1 MATTQSQQ
9 ILIPKKVYI
18 GDTAEL
24 RCSFNS
30 DEAEFKQLTE
40 KGETALST
48 EIFTSP
54 LDSRD
59 FEIINLKI
67 APAGVNYYQ
76 LTITFKPWKTG
87 SIQFPSVKIGE
98 TELVFESV
106 NIVSLTEQDGIS
118 SLKENTA
125 PLLLPG
131 TAYKLYG
138 AMAFLTIL
146 LIIGIRLIVKHKQ
159 VMIFIKNRQL
169 LRKYKKNRKAT
180 VKGLNELLKDK
191 KAEVSDP
198 QFAEKYQHIMR
209 NYMEVRFGFPFTK
222 TVTSELMKGFYQAT
236 GQVLSENK
244 ENAFGQLAASF
255 IRTDYIRYSK
265 ASDSN
270 FGENEKKELIE
281 KAIAG
286 ITTIETVEKV
296 EKEGGE
302 KNA

>member
-1 MATTQSQQ
+1 M
-9 ILIPKKVYI
+9 
-18 GDTAEL
+18 
-24 RCSFNS
+24 
-30 DEAEFKQLTE
+30 
-40 KGETALST
+40 
-48 EIFTSP
+48 
-54 LDSRD
+54 
-59 FEIINLKI
+59 
-67 APAGVNYYQ
+67 
-76 LTITFKPWKTG
+76 
-87 SIQFPSVKIGE
+87 
-98 TELVFESV
+98 
-106 NIVSLTEQDGIS
+106 
-118 SLKENTA
+118 
-125 PLLLPG
+125 
-131 TAYKLYG
+131 
-138 AMAFLTIL
+138 
-146 LIIGIRLIVKHKQ
+146 
-159 VMIFIKNRQL
+159 
-169 LRKYKKNRKAT
+169 
-180 VKGLNELLKDK
+180 KDK

-236 GQVLSENK
+236 GQLLSENK